1 MQRKIVPGVISGRQQ
16 MATFEA
22 TATVAEAVAVMS
34 AKKIGAVLVVS
45 GGKLAGIF
53 TERDLMTRVVAPDL
67 SAAATPLSAVMS
79 ADPDTL
85 SPEDTA
91 DNALELMKSRN
102 YRHLPVL
109 DGDKICGM
117 VSIRDLFSSVMEEI
131 EEDLRAKEKFIFGG
145 DYGAA

>member
-16 MATFEA
+16 IVTFDV
-22 TATVAEAVAVMS
+22 TATVAEAVGVMTE
-34 AKKIGAVLVVS
+34 KKIGAILVVS

-53 TERDLMTRVVAPDL
+53 TERDLMTRVVAAGLNAD
-67 SAAATPLSAVMS
+67 ATPLSDVMS
-79 ADPDTL
+79 ANPDTL
-85 SPEDTA
+85 SPDDTA

-109 DGDKICGM
+109 DGENICGM
-117 VSIRDLFSSVMEEI
+117 VSIRDLFASVMEEI
-131 EEDLRAKEKFIFGG
+131 AEDLRSKEKFIFGG

>member
-16 MATFEA
+16 MVTFEA

-34 AKKIGAVLVVS
+34 AKKIGAILVVS

-53 TERDLMTRVVAPDL
+53 TERDLMIRVVAPDL
-67 SAAATPLSAVMS
+67 SAAATPLSVVMS

-109 DGDKICGM
+109 DGEKICGM

>member
-1 MQRKIVPGVISGRQQ
+1 MQRKIVPGVISGCQK
-16 MATFEA
+16 MVTFET
-22 TATVAEAVAVMS
+22 TATIAEAVAIMS
-34 AKKIGAVLVVS
+34 QKKIGAILVMS
-45 GGKLAGIF
+45 EGKLAGIF
-53 TERDLMTRVVAPDL
+53 TERDLMVRVVAMGL
-67 SAAATPLSAVMS
+67 RTETTPLCEVMS
-79 ADPDTL
+79 ANPDTL

-91 DNALELMKSRN
+91 ENALELMTSRN

-109 DGDKICGM
+109 DGERICGM

>member
-16 MATFEA
+16 IVTFDV
-22 TATVAEAVAVMS
+22 TATVAEAVGVMTE
-34 AKKIGAVLVVS
+34 KKIGAILVVS

-53 TERDLMTRVVAPDL
+53 TERDLMTRVVAAGL
-67 SAAATPLSAVMS
+67 SADATPLCDVMS
-79 ADPDTL
+79 ANPDTL

-109 DGDKICGM
+109 DGEKICGM
-117 VSIRDLFSSVMEEI
+117 VSIRDLFASVMEEI
-131 EEDLRAKEKFIFGG
+131 AEDLRSKEKFIFGG